1 MSVRHSHQG
10 APALGPGR
18 TRMVFEGVV
27 AMVGLAALITTLFGL
42 ALWVVVQLVLT
53 VVS

>member
-1 MSVRHSHQG
+1 MSVRHPHQG

-18 TRMVFEGVV
+18 TRMVFEGVI
-27 AMVGLAALITTLFGL
+27 AMVGLAVLITTLVGL
-42 ALWVVVQLVLT
+42 AMWAIVQLVLT